1 MNEKELLRE
10 HESLL
15 KILKKYQELIDI
27 NLSKKQ
33 KERERELLQKS
44 KMGDKKVSKED
55 IMMGEVNNNKKIIA
69 NYLREI
75 KDLESAQ
82 NHRKLHEV
90 LDEKAEVNEAINKIK
105 K

>member
-1 MNEKELLRE
+1 MAGEL
-10 HESLL
+10 
-15 KILKKYQELIDI
+15 
-27 NLSKKQ
+27 
-33 KERERELLQKS
+33 
-44 KMGDKKVSKED
+44 
-55 IMMGEVNNNKKIIA
+55 NNNKKIIA

-90 LDEKAEVNEAINKIK
+90 LDEKAEVTEAINKLK